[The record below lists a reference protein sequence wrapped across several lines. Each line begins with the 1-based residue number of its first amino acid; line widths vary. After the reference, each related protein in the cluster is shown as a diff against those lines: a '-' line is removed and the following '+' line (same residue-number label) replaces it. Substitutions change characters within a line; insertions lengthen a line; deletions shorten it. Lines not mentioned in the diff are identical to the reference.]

1 MKPVKKNNFF
11 TFIFSFLPGAA
22 EMYLGFMKNGFS
34 IMAIFFVTCAL
45 GIFTEFD
52 FIMAIVALEWF
63 YGFFHARNVAKLD
76 DEGFAGFPDVYVWEE
91 FDSGR
96 ALHIPVEKVRTA
108 FAVIL
113 MLIGLGMIWDY
124 VAKIVFK
131 LIPNEYWDFLY
142 PIISDIPSVL
152 IAIVLVA
159 AGFILIAGKKKQ
171 LVMPENAADVVAKEV
186 FTAIE
191 TKAEPVQDDQKAKEA

>member
-34 IMAIFFVTCAL
+34 IMAIFFVTCAITAVT
-45 GIFTEFD
+45 GFEY
-52 FIMAIVALEWF
+52 IMAIVALTWF

-76 DEGFAGFPDVYVWEE
+76 DESFAKFEDIYVWEE
-91 FDSGR
+91 FDTSR
-96 ALHIPVEKVRTA
+96 AIHIPASKVRTA

-113 MLIGLGMIWDY
+113 MLIGFGMIWDY
-124 VAKIVFK
+124 VSDIIFQ

-142 PIISDIPSVL
+142 PIIHDIPSVL
-152 IAIVLVA
+152 IAIVLVV

-191 TKAEPVQDDQKAKEA
+191 TKADHAQDDSKAKEA